1 MAGLYSQNGDTTYHR
16 VEDVFDTEAYADT
29 FYKAAIEA
37 ADGNNIF
44 WIPYIMYFQSGQLM
58 EKLLMNL
65 L

>member
-44 WIPYIMYFQSGQLM
+44 LRIPYIMYF
-58 EKLLMNL
+58 
-65 L
+65 